1 MTDQEILKDL
11 YAAKRSNCFFYV
23 FVVILFTLLFSDQE
37 DCMPTL
43 NLTVY
48 NLILLITL
56 PEFAT

>member
-1 MTDQEILKDL
+1 MLQNVRTD
-11 YAAKRSNCFFYV
+11 SSV
-23 FVVILFTLLFSDQE
+23 FVVILFTLLCSDRK

-56 PEFAT
+56 PELAT